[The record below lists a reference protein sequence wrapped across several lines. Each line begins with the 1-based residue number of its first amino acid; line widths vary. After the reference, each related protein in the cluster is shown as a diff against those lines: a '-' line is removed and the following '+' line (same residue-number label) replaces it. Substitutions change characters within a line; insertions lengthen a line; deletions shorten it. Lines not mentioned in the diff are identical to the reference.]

1 MGPAPEAERNAE
13 APGERHEVKVMR
25 GSARRAG
32 RPLRRLGRLVLGRN
46 ELRRSADRIEAAV
59 IVCLVAAF
67 LTVVVAATC
76 FAGHLYRS
84 EHTAAARLRPAV
96 AVLSQPG
103 PAATTPAAAAA
114 ARWRLPD
121 GSERSG
127 TLTTVTAPAIHYAPA
142 GTSVGVWL
150 NRAGQPQAPPPS
162 PGGMIFN
169 ALLAGVT
176 TATVTAVVLI
186 LCYYLCRMA
195 LDRHRLARW
204 ESAWAT
210 VGPRWT
216 SHR

>member
-1 MGPAPEAERNAE
+1 
-13 APGERHEVKVMR
+13 MR
-25 GSARRAG
+25 GSAHRAG
-32 RPLRRLGRLVLGRN
+32 RPLRRLRRLLLGRN
-46 ELRRSADRIEAAV
+46 DLRRPADRIEAAV
-59 IVCLVAAF
+59 IVGLVAVF
-67 LTVVVAATC
+67 LTVAVAAMC
-76 FAGHLYRS
+76 FAGHLYQS

-96 AVLSQPG
+96 AVLTQPA
-103 PAATTPAAAAA
+103 PAAITPAAAAA
-114 ARWRLPD
+114 ARWRLPN
-121 GSERSG
+121 GTERSG

-142 GTSVGVWL
+142 GTSVPVWL

-162 PGGMIFN
+162 LGGMILN
-169 ALLAGVT
+169 ALLAGVIIT
-176 TATVTAVVLI
+176 TVTAVVLT